1 MGAPYM
7 DRNEERAS
15 VKAKVTDT
23 VKRGLY
29 YPPKWQGNATANL
42 KFLFDME

>member
-1 MGAPYM
+1 MH
-7 DRNEERAS
+7 RNEDRAS

-23 VKRGLY
+23 VKRVLY